1 MNSNSPT
8 LLILAGWMWSRYGGL
23 KQIDGFWP
31 HWQAILEYSIY
42 DAIRAW
48 FGKVVIVLRKD
59 FQEQFDAKFANTFQ
73 GKIEV
78 QYVYQTFDLTR
89 YGFGDGSHR
98 TKPWGTA
105 HAILTA
111 QDLIDWAFA
120 VINADDYYGVDWY
133 QQMSD
138 FLTTQASPSLSCMIW
153 YKLMNTLS
161 AYGGVNRWVT
171 TMDAHWHMQSVTENH
186 KIARQADGTI
196 VSQEGNVLAD
206 DTTVSMWFW
215 WFDGNF
221 MQIIE
226 AYFNNRLSQNYDSPT
241 AEAYIPSVVDDT
253 IHKYNHALRILVS
266 HDEWFGVTNPEDKK
280 EVVDQLAKLT
290 AAGIYPENLW

>member
-1 MNSNSPT
+1 
-8 LLILAGWMWSRYGGL
+8 MWSRYGGL

-48 FGKVVIVLRKD
+48 FGKVVIVLRND

-98 TKPWGTA
+98 EKPWGTA

-111 QDLIDWAFA
+111 QDMIDWPFA

-138 FLTTQASPSLSCMIW
+138 FLSTEASPSLSCMIG
-153 YKLMNTLS
+153 YQLDHTLS
-161 AYGGVNRWVT
+161 ATWWVNRWVCT
-171 TMDAHWHMQSVTENH
+171 INNHNLQSVSEHH
-186 KIARQADGTI
+186 KIARDEQGI
-196 VSQEGNVLAD
+196 INCQEWEQLA
-206 DTTVSMWFW
+206 DTTVVSMNFW
-215 WFDGNF
+215 WFDSSF
-221 MQIIE
+221 MQTIE

-241 AEAYIPSVVDDT
+241 AESYIPSVVDDT
-253 IHKYNHALRILVS
+253 IHKYNHAVRVLVS
-266 HDEWFGVTNPEDKK
+266 HDEWYWVTNPDDKP
-280 EVVDQLAKLT
+280 EVVAALVKLT
-290 AAGIYPENLW
+290 TAGVYPENLW